1 MVPAA
6 GKVAVIAM
14 TPSVYLPFSVSRST
28 DTTSDVIDACRTE
41 RSVSVP
47 STTIGVVRLVPHC
60 TEVKI
65 QAGYFQNKPNKHVEY
80 KRSYRD
86 VQSEIKIQGMTGRL
100 GEGWI

>member
-28 DTTSDVIDACRTE
+28 DTTSDVIDASHEE
-41 RSVSVP
+41 RFTSVP
-47 STTIGVVRLVPHC
+47 STTIGIVRLVPHC

-65 QAGYFQNKPNKHVEY
+65 QAGDFQNKPNKHVEY
-80 KRSYRD
+80 KRSCRE
-86 VQSEIKIQGMTGRL
+86 VQSEKIQGMTGRL